1 MKCKK
6 NQILTIKNFLITK
19 ANGNNGEDG
28 KLASIYLN
36 KNNQVSQVFEVNNL
50 KKNKNLEIPDFGISS
65 SKTQS
70 KNFNLLI
77 NILSDLDQESV
88 I

>member
-1 MKCKK
+1 MQAEEGNGIQTAK
-6 NQILTIKNFLITK
+6 ISVRGITVDE
-19 ANGNNGEDG
+19 NNLKFFME
-28 KLASIYLN
+28 
-36 KNNQVSQVFEVNNL
+36 NL